1 MVEKENLTR
10 SDIGGASNS
19 VPQIN
24 PVFSY
29 PCKGGGYVYIY
40 VIKSTAAAFAVAT
53 YDDTDQE
60 FAFSVQTLPTGSNYE
75 VYVLLASAEEEFSGL
90 TDKEYNPFRELLW
103 DVQALSELYNVVYL
117 AVKGERK

>member
-1 MVEKENLTR
+1 MTARNLSGR

-29 PCKGGGYVYIY
+29 PCKGGGYIYIY
-40 VIKSTAAAFAVAT
+40 VVEGKAAFAVAT
-53 YDDTDQE
+53 YDDTEQE

-75 VYVLLASAEEEFSGL
+75 VYVLLVTAEEEFTSL
-90 TDKEYNPFRELLW
+90 ADKEYNPFRELLS
-103 DVQALSELYNVVYL
+103 DVQALSELYNVVYIS
-117 AVKGERK
+117 VKGE